1 MLTQLTKNAKSHFIR
16 VSSSTVVIKSSVSW
30 SRAKHCCNN
39 SNATVQF
46 NSLKSSSNKNVTAD
60 HLYFSD
66 NHSIVIHVNCVVMV
80 NNNCSRNYLLQLPV
94 KSNWKSVHFYLRHC
108 SNESGLFFLWV
119 GGQGHWTERS
129 VSGQLSVWCTGHLHT
144 CCAQKNCVILAGRP
158 MLF

>member
-60 HLYFSD
+60 HLYFTD
-66 NHSIVIHVNCVVMV
+66 NRSIVIHVNCVVMV
-80 NNNCSRNYLLQLPV
+80 TITVVEIIYCSCQ
-94 KSNWKSVHFYLRHC
+94 WKVIENQSISTYDTAAMKVAY
-108 SNESGLFFLWV
+108 FLWV

-129 VSGQLSVWCTGHLHT
+129 VSGQFSVWCTGHLHT
-144 CCAQKNCVILAGRP
+144 LE
-158 MLF
+158 

>member
-60 HLYFSD
+60 HLYFTD
-66 NHSIVIHVNCVVMV
+66 NRSIVIHVNCVVMV

-108 SNESGLFFLWV
+108 SNESGLLFCGW
-119 GGQGHWTERS
+119 GDRDTGQS
-129 VSGQLSVWCTGHLHT
+129 VVYLDIL
-144 CCAQKNCVILAGRP
+144 CVMHGTSAHIRVVP
-158 MLF
+158 RKTV